1 MKDMENKKKYQKIEK
16 LSDEEIE
23 KALKAFPRPSEFVVF
38 NETDLDYSAVGKAI
52 EGIYKHIVSDEEC
65 LVSAKNGEE
74 RCYDLTFK
82 VGKDSTVEYKISCGI
97 NLTGTPF
104 KFVYRLEKNR
114 DLTKYE
120 ATRPIGTPD
129 FVKKGF
135 GEIR

>member
-1 MKDMENKKKYQKIEK
+1 MAKKQYKKVEK
-16 LSDEEIE
+16 LSDVEIE
-23 KALKAFPRPSEFVVF
+23 KALKAFPRPNEFVVF

-52 EGIYKHIVSDEEC
+52 EGMYKHIVSDEER

-74 RCYDLTFK
+74 CCYDLTFK
-82 VGKDSTVEYKISCGI
+82 VGKDSMVEYKISCGI

-104 KFVYRLEKNR
+104 KFVYKIEKNR

-120 ATRPIGTPD
+120 ATRPVGTPD

>member
-1 MKDMENKKKYQKIEK
+1 MKKMAKKQYKQIRK
-16 LSDEEIE
+16 LSDAEIE
-23 KALKAFPRPSEFVVF
+23 KALKTFPRPFEFVVF
-38 NETDLDYSAVGKAI
+38 NETDLDYVAVGKAI
-52 EGIYKHIVSDEEC
+52 EGIYKHIISDEEY

-74 RCYDLTFK
+74 SCYDLTFK
-82 VGKDSTVEYKISCGI
+82 VGKDSMVEYKISCGI

-104 KFVYRLEKNR
+104 KFVYKIEKNR